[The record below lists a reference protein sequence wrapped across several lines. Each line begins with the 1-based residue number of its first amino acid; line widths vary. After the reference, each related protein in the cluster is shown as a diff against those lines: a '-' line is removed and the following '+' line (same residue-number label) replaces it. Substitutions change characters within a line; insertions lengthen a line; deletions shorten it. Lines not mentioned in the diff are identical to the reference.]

1 MTFAI
6 YLIGFLIFT
15 GGVAWALRTAGV
27 SQQWVL
33 IVSVI
38 LVGLGLVTGAK
49 NARSKD
55 PS

>member
-15 GGVAWALRTAGV
+15 GGVAWALSTAGV

-49 NARSKD
+49 STRSKD